1 MVSGRLVFS
10 IRRQPLTLRT
20 EFLRIMSHL
29 HYEVADGIA
38 HITFQNPPV
47 NGLGHSL
54 RLALVNAL
62 DEAEE
67 NPEVK
72 AVVMTGSERAF
83 SGGADITEFGTPRS
97 GWQPTLRTVIEI
109 MEAFPKPII
118 AAIDGVCLGG
128 GLELALGAHYRVA
141 ASRARIGLPEVKL
154 GLLPGGGGT
163 QRLPRLVGLERGLS
177 MIVTGEH
184 YTATRLA
191 DTPLLDRVVDTPV
204 VEAAAAF
211 AKEIV
216 AQGAPLK
223 RVRDIKIEELDAQA
237 FLQVSRRNLAASSKH
252 FPAPKLCLEA
262 VAACVELPFDE
273 GLKRERELFNTLM
286 TSPESLALRHIFAAE
301 RAATKVPG
309 VTRETP
315 RREIRQVG
323 VIGAGTMGGGIA
335 MNFLN
340 VGIPVTILEAKQEAL
355 DRGLATIRRNYEN
368 TMKKGRLT
376 QDQVEERMALL
387 TPTMS
392 YDDLAQADL
401 IIEAV
406 FEDIGVKEA
415 VFTTLDAI
423 AKPGAILASN
433 TSTLDL
439 NIIAGFTKR
448 PQDVI
453 GLHFFSPANVMKL
466 LEIVR
471 GDQTSPEVLAT
482 SLDLAKTIAKKPV
495 VSGVCDGFIGNRM
508 LASYR
513 AAADELLLH
522 GASPAEIDRALEN
535 FGFAMGPYRVG
546 DLAGLD
552 IGWAIR
558 KRRQAENPDLD
569 LSCVADRIC
578 EAGRFGQKTG
588 AGWYDYSA
596 GNRKPKED
604 PIVTKMIDDFR
615 AEKGITPRKF
625 TAREI
630 VERCVFALA
639 NEGARILEEGIA
651 LRASDIDIV
660 YLNGYGFPAHHGGP
674 MHYAQQVGL
683 FNVVRSIKRYARLSD
698 SAAAFWQPA
707 PLLVKHLDSGEPLK

>member
-1 MVSGRLVFS
+1 M
-10 IRRQPLTLRT
+10 T
-20 EFLRIMSHL
+20 HL
-29 HYEVADGIA
+29 HYELIDGIA
-38 HITFQNPPV
+38 RIVFQNPPV
-47 NGLGHSL
+47 NGLDHAL

-62 DEAEE
+62 DQAEADDQ
-67 NPEVK
+67 VK

-83 SGGADITEFGTPRS
+83 SGGADITEFGTPKANR
-97 GWQPTLRTVIEI
+97 QPALRTVIEVLD
-109 MEAFPKPII
+109 AFPKPVV

-128 GLELALGAHYRVA
+128 GLELAMGAHYRVA

-163 QRLPRLVGLERGLS
+163 QRLPRLVGLELGLA
-177 MIVTGEH
+177 MIVSGDH
-184 YTATRLA
+184 YPAARLA

-204 VEAAAAF
+204 VDAAIEF

-216 AQGAPLK
+216 AKGGPLK
-223 RVRDIKIEELDAQA
+223 RARDITLSEPDAQA
-237 FLQVSRRNLAASSKH
+237 FLQVARRNVAAASKH
-252 FPAPKLCLEA
+252 QPAPKLCLEA
-262 VAACVELPFDE
+262 VAGCVDLPFDE
-273 GLKRERELFNTLM
+273 GLKRERELFMQLM
-286 TSPESLALRHIFAAE
+286 NSPESLAMRHIFAAE
-301 RAATKVPG
+301 RAAGKVPG
-309 VTRETP
+309 VTAETK

-323 VIGAGTMGGGIA
+323 VIGAGTMGGGIS

-340 VGIPVTILEAKQEAL
+340 AGIPVVILEAEQAAL

-376 QDQVEERMALL
+376 QAQVDERMALL
-387 TPTMS
+387 TPTMR
-392 YDDLAQADL
+392 YEDLAQADL

-406 FEDIGVKEA
+406 FEEIGVKRD
-415 VFTTLDAI
+415 VFGKLDAV

-439 NIIAGFTKR
+439 NVIAGFTKR
-448 PQDVI
+448 PQDVV

-471 GDQTSPEVLAT
+471 ADQTSADVLAT

-508 LASYR
+508 LAAYR
-513 AAADELLLH
+513 AASEELLLH
-522 GASPAEIDRALEN
+522 GASPAQIDRALED

-558 KRRQAENPDLD
+558 KRRQAEQPDLD
-569 LSCVADRIC
+569 LSSVADRIC
-578 EAGRFGQKTG
+578 EAGRYGQKTG
-588 AGWYDYSA
+588 AGWYSYAA
-596 GNRKPKED
+596 GNRKPQED
-604 PIVTKMIDDFR
+604 PVVTRIIEDYR
-615 AEKGITPRKF
+615 AEKGIVPRSF
-625 TAREI
+625 SAREI
-630 VERCVFALA
+630 VERCVFALV

-651 LRASDIDIV
+651 LRASDIDVV
-660 YLNGYGFPAHHGGP
+660 YLNGYGFPAHRGGP

-683 FNVVRSIKRYARLSD
+683 FNVVRAIRRYARLSE

-707 PLLVKHLDSGEPLK
+707 PLLLAHAESGEALK